1 MTRPDPWPAA
11 SNADLTFI
19 DGRGLVL
26 RVWQRDGDIKLEYP
40 MGAAQIAVLIRSLAG
55 HLGAY
60 HRAHDQGGD
69 RGVGWLEQVRP

>member
-1 MTRPDPWPAA
+1 MTRPDPWPTA

-26 RVWQRDGDIKLEYP
+26 RVWQSDGDIKLEYP
-40 MGAAQIAVLIRSLAG
+40 MSAAQIAFLIRSLAG

-60 HRAHDQGGD
+60 HRAHDQGD
-69 RGVGWLEQVRP
+69 RGAGWLKQVRP